1 VEKEMS
7 ESLLG
12 MLGELKRKPEELSPL
27 TLAYIGDAVQEIFVR
42 HHLIVSGLSK
52 PNQLQRAAAQYVSA
66 TGQARAIHAIYD
78 HLTEEEIAVYKRGR
92 NAKSANITRRNN
104 VQQYRQGT
112 GLEALLGYLYLSGQ
126 EKRLETVMRMI
137 MDVEPLSERG
147 K

>member
-1 VEKEMS
+1 MS
-7 ESLLG
+7 ASLLG
-12 MLGELKRKPEELSPL
+12 MLGELNRKPEELSPL
-27 TLAYIGDAVQEIFVR
+27 TLAYIGDAVQEIYVR
-42 HHLIVSGLSK
+42 HHLIASGLSK

-66 TGQARAIHAIYD
+66 VGQAQAIHSIYEQ
-78 HLTEEEIAVYKRGR
+78 LTEEEVMIYKRGR
-92 NAKSANITRRNN
+92 NAKSANISRRTN

-137 MDVEPLSERG
+137 MDAGPTEERG